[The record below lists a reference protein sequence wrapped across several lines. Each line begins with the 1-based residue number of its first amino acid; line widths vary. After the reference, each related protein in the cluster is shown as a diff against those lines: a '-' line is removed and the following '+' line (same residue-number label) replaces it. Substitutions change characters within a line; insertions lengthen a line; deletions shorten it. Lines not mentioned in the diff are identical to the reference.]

1 MLDYLNEDLVCAALK
16 SLNGDIEV
24 PLKFGVRNAKN
35 CVSPSQL
42 KNKSLKSCMRYM
54 FDPFLLAQVGI
65 ITYDEANSQAAPLD
79 AGGVVNCS
87 IGNTI
92 HFLIQEAIG
101 KAITESF
108 GHTVKV
114 EHPVFS
120 EEYKILGTA
129 DMVVI
134 DRENQWI
141 DLIDLKTTGPAIVQR
156 ATEVPN
162 DYKNQL
168 AAYLLCLSEM
178 YDIPLRNAAI
188 LSVCK
193 IPNSGIYMP
202 ENLKKPLTVGIA
214 VGKVLQSL
222 AGSTDEAILDKI
234 YSAFEP
240 IADNYVCQK
249 ISKLNLAAIYVQ
261 PASTFITPLQS
272 QFKALAEEIIRV
284 NLILKEQIEGYT
296 NWTVDEKEYE
306 KLIKKLQNEY
316 NSL

>member
-16 SLNGDIEV
+16 SLNGNITV
-24 PLKFGVRNAKN
+24 PLKFGIRNAKN

-65 ITYDEANSQAAPLD
+65 LTYDEANSQAAPLD
-79 AGGVVNCS
+79 AGGVMNCS
-87 IGNTI
+87 IGSTI
-92 HFLIQEAIG
+92 HHLIQEAIG

-108 GHTVKV
+108 GHTVKI

-129 DMVVI
+129 DIVVI
-134 DRENQWI
+134 DRDNNWI

-156 ATEVPN
+156 ATTVPN

-202 ENLKKPLTVGIA
+202 ENLKKPATVGSE
-214 VGKVLQSL
+214 VEEVLQRLSDKV
-222 AGSTDEAILDKI
+222 DEAVIMELVK
-234 YSAFEP
+234 SFEP
-240 IADNYVCQK
+240 IADNYLCHK

-261 PASTFITPLQS
+261 PATTLITPLRS
-272 QFKALAEEIIRV
+272 QFRALAEEVIKV
-284 NLILKEQIEGYT
+284 NLILKEKIEGYT
-296 NWTVDEKEYE
+296 NWTIDEAEYE
-306 KLIKKLQNEY
+306 RLITKLQEDY
-316 NSL
+316 NKL